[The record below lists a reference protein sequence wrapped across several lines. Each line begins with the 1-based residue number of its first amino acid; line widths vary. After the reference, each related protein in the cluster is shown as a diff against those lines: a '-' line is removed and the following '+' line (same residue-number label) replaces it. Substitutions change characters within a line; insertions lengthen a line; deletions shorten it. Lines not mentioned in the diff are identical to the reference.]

1 MVASLL
7 TLCVILPMV
16 VGFCTSTNPLRML
29 AKYPFTF
36 MFAITCPQLRLALPA
51 FLFETIMASRVYETR
66 STRDFFM
73 FHVSDTL
80 F

>member
-1 MVASLL
+1 
-7 TLCVILPMV
+7 
-16 VGFCTSTNPLRML
+16 
-29 AKYPFTF
+29 